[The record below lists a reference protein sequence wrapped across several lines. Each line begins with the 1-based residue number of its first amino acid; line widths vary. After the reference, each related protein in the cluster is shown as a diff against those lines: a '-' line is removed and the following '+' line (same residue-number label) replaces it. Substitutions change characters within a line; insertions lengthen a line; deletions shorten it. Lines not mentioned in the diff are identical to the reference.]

1 MSITAT
7 LVALVVAA
15 LSILTAPLAAKAQ
28 STAKSARI
36 GVLLGGSQGDINPT
50 APFRQ
55 GLRDRGWVEGQ
66 NVSLE
71 YRWAEGRLDRFPA
84 LALELAAMKV
94 DVIIA
99 PGTAAAQGARKATT
113 TIPIVIVTAGNPVG
127 DGLIESFARPGGNL
141 TGLSMSVDQNLGGKL
156 IELLKE
162 AVPSISRVAVLRNPQ
177 TAPHTAM
184 MGATEAA
191 ARTLRIELH
200 PVDVRSPSE
209 IEGAF
214 AAMTRVRA
222 DGLVVMSDP
231 TFVVSR
237 ARIVELAR
245 KGRLP
250 AIYADE
256 YMSEAGGLF
265 SYGPSVHDL
274 WRRAAGYVDRI
285 LRGARPADLP
295 VEVPAK
301 LDLIVNLKAAKS
313 LGLTVP
319 PSLLLRAE
327 RTIK

>member
-127 DGLIESFARPGGNL
+127 DGLIESFARPVGNL